1 MPQRL
6 IMDNKY
12 LPQDEEK
19 RKRNVNYLIFD
30 SSFIPKHLR
39 RQKIKRKHF
48 NKSNANNGPGL

>member
-6 IMDNKY
+6 IMGNKY
-12 LPQDEEK
+12 LPQKEK

-30 SSFIPKHLR
+30 SSFIQKHLR

-48 NKSNANNGPGL
+48 NKSNANNGPEL